1 LFSNQSTIYP
11 VTTPQPQFNQPGI
24 NNNRKVA
31 LTDAWAISP
40 RYVNDLRISYSR
52 FLQQIATPAQFDSY
66 NTYHLDDLNNLT
78 IGPNDTQRNL
88 ENEYQ
93 IVDNQTF
100 QLSRHTLKWGA
111 EYRHY
116 ISPTFFLSRSHGE
129 YDYPRTQDLVNDIVP
144 GNAGNTLR
152 GAGSPLFSQNQ
163 NSFYWFAQDDFKVTP
178 RLTLNLGLRYEL
190 NHQPVDM
197 NMQAASLDPVARQLV
212 VLSDLSRA
220 LRDEERQAWQRLIRV
235 MGHELNNSLAPIQS
249 VAQSLESGLQSLA
262 SGPEEAQGG
271 PSAELLDDM
280 RQGFGI
286 IRSRTEA
293 LGRFMAAY
301 SRLARL
307 PAPKLA
313 PVDVRP
319 WITRV
324 VKLETRVKVKL
335 EEGPDV
341 VIAGDADQLEH
352 LLINLVHNAADAV
365 LESGKCASVG
375 WARQDSQ
382 LHVWVIDDGLGIQNP
397 ANVFVPFFTTKKGGT
412 GIGLALSR
420 QIAEGHGGTLTL
432 ENRKDGR
439 GAEARL
445 KLPL

>member
-1 LFSNQSTIYP
+1 MRRGLFRQ
-11 VTTPQPQFNQPGI
+11 
-24 NNNRKVA
+24 
-31 LTDAWAISP
+31 
-40 RYVNDLRISYSR
+40 
-52 FLQQIATPAQFDSY
+52 
-66 NTYHLDDLNNLT
+66 
-78 IGPNDTQRNL
+78 
-88 ENEYQ
+88 
-93 IVDNQTF
+93 
-100 QLSRHTLKWGA
+100 
-111 EYRHY
+111 
-116 ISPTFFLSRSHGE
+116 
-129 YDYPRTQDLVNDIVP
+129 
-144 GNAGNTLR
+144 AGL
-152 GAGSPLFSQNQ
+152 P
-163 NSFYWFAQDDFKVTP
+163 
-178 RLTLNLGLRYEL
+178 
-190 NHQPVDM
+190 H
-197 NMQAASLDPVARQLV
+197 QLV

-262 SGPEEAQGG
+262 SAPEVAQGG
-271 PSAELLDDM
+271 PNAELVDDM

-293 LGRFMAAY
+293 LGRFMSAY

-341 VIAGDADQLEH
+341 VISGDADQLEH

-375 WARQDSQ
+375 WAKQDSQ

-445 KLPL
+445 RLPL